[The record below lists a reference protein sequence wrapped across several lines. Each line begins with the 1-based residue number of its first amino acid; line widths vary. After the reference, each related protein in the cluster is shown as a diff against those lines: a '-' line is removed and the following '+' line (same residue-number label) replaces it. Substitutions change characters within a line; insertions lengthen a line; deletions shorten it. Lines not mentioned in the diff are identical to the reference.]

1 MSFEENIQSW
11 VILDNK
17 IKHIN
22 EEIRHLRNKRN
33 SIETTILDHMKDNN
47 LQNATI
53 KISDG
58 KLSFGSSKQT
68 SVLSLKFIK
77 DCLLECIKNNDQVEL
92 IMNYIKEQRTF
103 KENEEIKRI
112 YNEK

>member
-17 IKHIN
+17 IKKVN
-22 EEIRHLRNKRN
+22 EEIRELRNKRN
-33 SIETTILDHMKDNN
+33 SLESIILTHIKDNN

-58 KLSFGSSKQT
+58 KLSFSTTKQC

-77 DCLLECIKNNDQVEL
+77 DCLLECIKNNDQVEI
-92 IMNYIKEQRTF
+92 IMEYIKLKRSF
-103 KENEEIKRI
+103 KENEEIKRQ
-112 YNEK
+112 YNN

>member
-17 IKHIN
+17 IKQIN
-22 EEIRHLRNKRN
+22 EEIRELRNKRN
-33 SIETTILDHMKDNN
+33 SIETTILDHMKYNN
-47 LQNATI
+47 LQNAI

-58 KLSFGSSKQT
+58 KLSFGTSKQ
-68 SVLSLKFIK
+68 SSILSLKFIK
-77 DCLLECIKNNDQVEL
+77 DCLSACIQNYHQVEL
-92 IMNYIKEQRTF
+92 IMTYIKEQRTI

>member
-17 IKHIN
+17 IKKVN
-22 EEIRHLRNKRN
+22 EEIRELRNKRN
-33 SIETTILDHMKDNN
+33 SIETTILDHMKYNN

-58 KLSFGSSKQT
+58 KLSFGTSKQY
-68 SVLSLKFIK
+68 SILSLKFIK
-77 DCLLECIKNNDQVEL
+77 DCLSACIQNNDQVEL
-92 IMNYIKEQRTF
+92 IMTYIKEQRTI
-103 KENEEIKRI
+103 KESEEIKRI

>member
-11 VILDNK
+11 VIVDNK
-17 IKHIN
+17 IKNIN
-22 EEIRHLRNKRN
+22 DEIRELRNKRN
-33 SIETTILDHMKDNN
+33 SLETNILQHIKHNN

-58 KLSFGSSKQT
+58 KLSFGISKQ
-68 SVLSLKFIK
+68 SPVLSLKFIK
-77 DCLLECIKNNDQVEL
+77 ECLLHCINNNDQVEL
-92 IMNYIKEQRTF
+92 IMQYIKEQRSF